1 MDNLSVADIAAV
13 TRNND
18 YCNDGMGFGGGWL
31 SWILIFALLGGGGFG
46 FGNRCGNF
54 VTEADLCNANS
65 FSELKNS
72 VGRMNDQQAA
82 IARQTDNA
90 ICQIGY
96 QNLQNTNT
104 ITSQLADCC
113 CNTQAAIQQVRYDM
127 AVQNGDIKSLI
138 HSEAEATRNL
148 MQQNKIESLQQ
159 QINALNLQT
168 ALCGIPRTNPY
179 GYGIYAYP
187 ACSGYNGTCGN
198 CAY

>member
-1 MDNLSVADIAAV
+1 MDSAMSPADMRAV
-13 TRNND
+13 LDGSNCGYGD
-18 YCNDGMGFGGGWL
+18 GWGGGMGGWWMIIL
-31 SWILIFALLGGGGFG
+31 FALIFGGGGGFG
-46 FGNRCGNF
+46 FNNRGNCASTEDLASGFNFSALQGKTNDILAAVNNVNQNIGNA
-54 VTEADLCNANS
+54 VCSSTY
-65 FSELKNS
+65 ELGSK
-72 VGRMNDQQAA
+72 
-82 IARQTDNA
+82 IDN
-90 ICQIGY
+90 
-96 QNLQNTNT
+96 
-104 ITSQLADCC
+104 CC

-168 ALCGIPRTNPY
+168 ALCGIPRTSPY

-187 ACSGYNGTCGN
+187 ACSGVNTCGTCGN

>member
-46 FGNRCGNF
+46 FGGRAQAATTDEVAAGF
-54 VTEADLCNANS
+54 ANS
-65 FSELKNS
+65 AVLNKLNELT
-72 VGRMNDQQAA
+72 VGQAN
-82 IARQTDNA
+82 INQNLGNA
-90 ICQIGY
+90 ICSSTYELGSKID
-96 QNLQNTNT
+96 N
-104 ITSQLADCC
+104 CC

-168 ALCGIPRTNPY
+168 ALCGIPRTSPY

-187 ACSGYNGTCGN
+187 ACSGVNTCAN